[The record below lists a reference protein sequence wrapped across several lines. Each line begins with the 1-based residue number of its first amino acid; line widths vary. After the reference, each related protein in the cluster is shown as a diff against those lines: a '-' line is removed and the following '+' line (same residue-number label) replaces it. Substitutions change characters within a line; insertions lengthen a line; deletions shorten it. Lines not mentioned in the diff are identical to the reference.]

1 MADFN
6 VRADAVDVEQIMRQ
20 IRGRIRDKRGVDYT
34 EEQIQEL
41 AKVKLEK
48 FLDPRGVRSDL
59 LEQFRQMPSGVPPT
73 YEFDDNTLFQ
83 SDKAVVRFF
92 RKLLHPF
99 LKLLFNPN
107 PLNQVL
113 HQQVAIN
120 RFLVDRTARDILFYE
135 VVHNLVLEMT
145 RASIDVKNM
154 KMRVESIA
162 SRLEFNERRARA
174 LEAVVQ
180 YRPDAERGRDHD
192 RDRDQQPRRGGESRP
207 HASPTPQPSPGPAPV
222 DPITGGDSLRSR
234 RKRRRR
240 GRRSGPGFGDETS
253 HLALGA
259 SDQASGASHLASET
273 SQPASDASHL
283 ASGAS
288 DQASGPSHLASEAS
302 SPASGGPR
310 PEASDPASSES

>member
-92 RKLLHPF
+92 RKLLRPF

-174 LEAVVQ
+174 LEGVVQ
-180 YRPDAERGRDHD
+180 YRPDAERGRE
-192 RDRDQQPRRGGESRP
+192 RDRPREPERRIVEARQPVAP
-207 HASPTPQPSPGPAPV
+207 VPGPAAGPGPV

-240 GRRSGPGFGDETS
+240 GRRSGPGFGEDQGAS
-253 HLALGA
+253 GASQIASGA
-259 SDQASGASHLASET
+259 SDQASGASQHASVEAQ
-273 SQPASDASHL
+273 S
-283 ASGAS
+283 
-288 DQASGPSHLASEAS
+288 PS
-302 SPASGGPR
+302 SGGLR
-310 PEASDPASSES
+310 PEAISEGPSES